1 MRDYKEL
8 KKTNTFIEHAAD
20 IRKIGIDRDVDVGVA
35 ADMWIADNHI
45 KRTEDLMKQ
54 YKEYT
59 QCCREDTLDGI
70 VKALEQE

>member
-20 IRKIGIDRDVDVGVA
+20 IRKIGIDRDVDIGVA

-45 KRTEDLMKQ
+45 ERTAELAEQ
-54 YKEYT
+54 YDEYT
-59 QCCREDTLDGI
+59 DCCREDTLDGI